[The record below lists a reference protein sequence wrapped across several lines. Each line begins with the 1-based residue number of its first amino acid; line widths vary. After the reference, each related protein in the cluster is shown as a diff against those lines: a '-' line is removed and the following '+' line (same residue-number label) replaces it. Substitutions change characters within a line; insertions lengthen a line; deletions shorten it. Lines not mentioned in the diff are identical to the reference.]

1 MRINGKSVVCN
12 YAQQGQILA
21 APLSLTCEVMNCQ
34 VNCRLSLIVSCKSS
48 FTKTHAV
55 LQEKNILPVCLKDLD
70 GVGIDKGK
78 K

>member
-12 YAQQGQILA
+12 YAQRGQILA

-55 LQEKNILPVCLKDLD
+55 LQEKIYCQCLNDLG
-70 GVGIDKGK
+70 GVGIDKEK